1 MPDMS
6 DVRAQCRRRWN
17 AAQDERR
24 CTVLAAV
31 GTLLTVNCAFDETL
45 REAVKV
51 Y

>member
-1 MPDMS
+1 
-6 DVRAQCRRRWN
+6 VRAQCQQALERSTG
-17 AAQDERR
+17 ERR